1 MYSAV
6 ELNAQVFVWSLNK
19 VSPKRSIRVI
29 AEPLFSKVLL
39 LKSQLAFI
47 CSKLTIETLEQGTM
61 TSQWPRSGIFLVK
74 FQYISHLVLVFLFLT
89 LNM

>member
-1 MYSAV
+1 MYSVV

-29 AEPLFSKVLL
+29 AELLYSKVLL
-39 LKSQLAFI
+39 LQFQLAFI
-47 CSKLTIETLEQGTM
+47 CSKLTIETLEQGKK
-61 TSQWPRSGIFLVK
+61 TSQWRRFGIFLFK

-89 LNM
+89 LNI